1 MVIKSLKIEYKGI
14 VKEYYF
20 KNNNIIKSDD
30 NSVGKSTLL
39 RMMFW
44 ALGYPIPGTYKIKF
58 RLIRTKIKIHNKK
71 GDYLLSRYNDTL
83 DMFDS
88 EGKLIESFYLNT
100 DKDKLFSFIWG
111 IGNKNVIDN
120 ILGAIYIDQDKG
132 WTLLNRGTVIGS
144 IRFNAKELLLGL
156 SGSNSEEYI
165 KKLKI
170 IENTIKKTNALLN
183 LSEYVSNHSG
193 ENYAESDEEMNQRYY
208 NLKLRSKSLK
218 KKINER
224 KKIKAQDNSTMKYLL
239 DSKLMIMVDETP
251 ITVTKDNLMN
261 FDDNID
267 LLDSSIRYM
276 EKELSQITCDMEK
289 IESKFQDDINTLFRE
304 DDVVD
309 YALNEISKIPLN
321 YAALKEKKDQMLET
335 KKKLNEKIEMIL
347 SYEND
352 IKQDTVN
359 WIKIFEEKLNV
370 DDQLK
375 NRPDLFTSDIKS

>member
-1 MVIKSLKIEYKGI
+1 
-14 VKEYYF
+14 
-20 KNNNIIKSDD
+20 
-30 NSVGKSTLL
+30 
-39 RMMFW
+39 
-44 ALGYPIPGTYKIKF
+44 
-58 RLIRTKIKIHNKK
+58 
-71 GDYLLSRYNDTL
+71 
-83 DMFDS
+83 
-88 EGKLIESFYLNT
+88 
-100 DKDKLFSFIWG
+100 
-111 IGNKNVIDN
+111 
-120 ILGAIYIDQDKG
+120 
-132 WTLLNRGTVIGS
+132 
-144 IRFNAKELLLGL
+144 
-156 SGSNSEEYI
+156 
-165 KKLKI
+165 
-170 IENTIKKTNALLN
+170 
-183 LSEYVSNHSG
+183 
-193 ENYAESDEEMNQRYY
+193 
-208 NLKLRSKSLK
+208 
-218 KKINER
+218 
-224 KKIKAQDNSTMKYLL
+224 MKYIL

-375 NRPDLFTSDIKS
+375 NRPDLFTSDIKSLSGTVYYKLAFCFKMAYIKIIEEHLNIKLPIVLDSPSGREVTGINVKNVIGILNDYFSDNQIIIASIYSYALDDVNQIKIENSLFDIK